1 MQGTVKIGD
10 KQIKMVANAAS
21 CYIYRNIFKE
31 DFLIKAQDKNPEPD
45 IFQKMGFVMA
55 KQAET
60 NKMSELMNITID
72 DFYEWLVQFH
82 PLDVLMA
89 AGDIS
94 NIYMGQTTGL
104 SHPKQK
110 GD

>member
-10 KQIKMVANAAS
+10 KNVLMVANAAS
-21 CYIYRNIFKE
+21 VYVYRSIFKE
-31 DFLIKAQDKNPEPD
+31 DFLVKAQDKNPDPD

-72 DFYEWLVQFH
+72 EFYDWLVQFE
-82 PLDVLMA
+82 PLDILTA
-89 AGDIS
+89 AGEIS
-94 NIYMGQTTGL
+94 NLYMGQTEGL
-104 SHPKQK
+104 STPKRK
-110 GD
+110 GV